1 MRLNHNMFSLSAY
14 KTYSK
19 NRVQN
24 STALERISTGSK
36 LNAAKDNPKKIGESS
51 TIKIQLRSLESST
64 RNVQDGISMIQTAES
79 GLNEISSMLQR
90 MRTLVV
96 TAGNETYTA
105 DDRQKMQDE
114 IEELK
119 EGINEIANN
128 TAFNGVK
135 MLAADVKD
143 PDNYVAG
150 QSASTENILIGYLSN
165 ERMPISYFNVSCQYL
180 KNDDGDS
187 LQEVKVTS
195 LSDTDKAYSVIDS
208 AISMVAKIRSEY
220 GAQSQRLEST
230 ADHIDSNSILMNT
243 AESSIADADIA
254 EEIIEYSRTDILTQ
268 ASINIIKQTNEIPMN
283 ALQILRNSA
292 R

>member
-14 KTYSK
+14 RTYSK
-19 NRVQN
+19 NMVQN

-36 LNAAKDNPKKIGESS
+36 LNASKDNPKKIGESS
-51 TIKIQLRSLESST
+51 IIRIQLKSLESST

-90 MRTLVV
+90 MRTLTVQ
-96 TAGNETYTA
+96 AGNETYSD

-119 EGINEIANN
+119 EGINDIANN
-128 TAFNGVK
+128 TTFNGVR
-135 MLAADVKD
+135 MLGANVKD
-143 PDNYVAG
+143 SNTYVAG
-150 QSASTENILIGYLSN
+150 QSASSENILIGYLSN
-165 ERMPISYFNVSCQYL
+165 ERMNISYFNVSCNYL
-180 KNDDGDS
+180 KDENGVALSDI
-187 LQEVKVTS
+187 KVTS
-195 LSDTDKAYSVIDS
+195 LAEADKAYSVIDS
-208 AISMVAKIRSEY
+208 AISTIAKIRSEY

-230 ADHIDSNSILMNT
+230 ADHIDANSILMNT
-243 AESSIADADIA
+243 AESNIVDADMA
-254 EEIIEYSRTDILTQ
+254 EEIMEYSRTDILRQ
-268 ASINIIKQTNEIPMN
+268 AAIGIIKQTNEIPMN

>member
-14 KTYSK
+14 RTYSK
-19 NRVQN
+19 NMVQN

-36 LNAAKDNPKKIGESS
+36 LNASKDNPKKIGESS
-51 TIKIQLRSLESST
+51 LIRIQLKSLESST

-90 MRTLVV
+90 MRTLTVQ
-96 TAGNETYTA
+96 AGNETYSD

-114 IEELK
+114 IDQLK
-119 EGINEIANN
+119 EGINDIANN

-135 MLAADVKD
+135 MLGANVSN
-143 PDNYVAG
+143 NYVSSE
-150 QSASTENILIGYLSN
+150 SASEENILIGYLSN
-165 ERMPISYFNVSCQYL
+165 ERMNISYYNVSCQYL
-180 KNDDGDS
+180 KNSDGDS
-187 LQEVKVTS
+187 IADVNVTS
-195 LSDTDKAYSVIDS
+195 HADADKAYSIIDS
-208 AISMVAKIRSEY
+208 AISMVSKIRSEY

-243 AESSIADADIA
+243 AESTIADADIA
-254 EEIIEYSRTDILTQ
+254 EEIIEYSRTDILRQ
-268 ASINIIKQTNEIPMN
+268 ATIGIINQTNEIPMN
-283 ALQILRNSA
+283 ALQILKNSA

>member
-19 NRVQN
+19 NMVQN

-36 LNAAKDNPKKIGESS
+36 LNASKDNPKKIGESS
-51 TIKIQLRSLESST
+51 IIRIQLKSLESST

-90 MRTLVV
+90 MRTLTVQ
-96 TAGNETYTA
+96 AGNETYSD

-119 EGINEIANN
+119 EGINDIANN

-135 MLAADVKD
+135 MLGATVKD
-143 PDNYVAG
+143 PNSYVSSK
-150 QSASTENILIGYLSN
+150 SASKENILIGYLSN
-165 ERMPISYFNVSCQYL
+165 ERMNISYYNVSCQYL
-180 KNDDGDS
+180 KNADGDS
-187 LQEVKVTS
+187 IADINVTS
-195 LSDTDKAYSVIDS
+195 LADADKAYSVIDS
-208 AISMVAKIRSEY
+208 AISMVSRIRSEY

-254 EEIIEYSRTDILTQ
+254 EEIVEYSRTDILRQ
-268 ASINIIKQTNEIPMN
+268 ASIGIIKQTNEIPMN